1 MIIIGAGLGGLSA
14 GCYGQMNGYETK
26 IFERQPNGGG
36 VCVSWKR
43 KGYVFDY
50 AVHNLFGTAQGTS
63 DYGLWREL
71 GALEGLQTFSFKEF
85 VQVETPD
92 GKIFTLFTDLD
103 TLQKHMTDISPNDKQ
118 KINEFVKAC
127 RRFRGY
133 DLFAAMTGGLGAR
146 LRLLPV
152 LRSVMK
158 YSKITTEDFAQSFS
172 DPFLRKAFA
181 TIQYNLHGVPVLIPM
196 IFLSAL
202 SKGDAGWPVGGSSA
216 MVGNIQKRYLELGGQ
231 VAFRC
236 CVDKILVENNKAVGV
251 QLEDGSKHYADLI
264 VSAADGHATIFGML
278 NAKYVSDTVR
288 EYYDSYPKTMAFGLE
303 FYYGVSLDFAGEPHA
318 LVLFQDVPIII
329 EDREY
334 DRLSVEVFNFDPSFA
349 QGGKTVIKVVF
360 DSDYDYWQKLSKD
373 KTAYNHEKSRLADL
387 VADLLDKRFVG
398 FKNSIEAVDVVT
410 PVTVTHWTGG
420 YRGFCLP
427 WPAPEQISGEVSKN
441 GVSKTLPG
449 LQNFH
454 MVGQW
459 AVGMNGLGTAAQ
471 SGRDLIKQL
480 CKKDN
485 KKFQTTK

>member
-1 MIIIGAGLGGLSA
+1 
-14 GCYGQMNGYETK
+14 
-26 IFERQPNGGG
+26 
-36 VCVSWKR
+36 
-43 KGYVFDY
+43 
-50 AVHNLFGTAQGTS
+50 
-63 DYGLWREL
+63 
-71 GALEGLQTFSFKEF
+71 
-85 VQVETPD
+85 
-92 GKIFTLFTDLD
+92 
-103 TLQKHMTDISPNDKQ
+103 
-118 KINEFVKAC
+118 
-127 RRFRGY
+127 
-133 DLFAAMTGGLGAR
+133 MTGGIGAR

-158 YSKITTEDFAQSFS
+158 YVKITTEGFAESFT

-181 TIQYNLHGVPVLIPM
+181 TIQYDLHGVPVLIPM
-196 IFLSAL
+196 IFMSAM

-216 MVGNIQKRYLELGGQ
+216 MAGNIQKRYLELGGQ
-231 VAFRC
+231 VAFGC
-236 CVDKILVENNKAVGV
+236 CVDQILVENNKAVGV
-251 QLEDGSKHYADLI
+251 QLADGTKHYADLV
-264 VSAADGHATIFGML
+264 VSAADGYATIFGML
-278 NAKYVSDTVR
+278 DAKYVTDTVR
-288 EYYDSYPKTMAFGLE
+288 AYYDSYPKTMPFGLE
-303 FYYGVSLDFAGEPHA
+303 FYYGVNLEFAGEPHA
-318 LVLFQDVPIII
+318 LVLFQDEPIII

-349 QGGKTVIKVVF
+349 PAGKTVIKVVV

-373 KTAYNHEKSRLADL
+373 KTAYNNEKTRLADQI
-387 VADLLDKRFVG
+387 ADRLDKRFVG

-427 WPAPEQISGEVSKN
+427 WPAPEQISGEVNKN

-459 AVGMNGLGTAAQ
+459 AVGMNGLGTAAK

-485 KKFQTTK
+485 KKFKTSLG